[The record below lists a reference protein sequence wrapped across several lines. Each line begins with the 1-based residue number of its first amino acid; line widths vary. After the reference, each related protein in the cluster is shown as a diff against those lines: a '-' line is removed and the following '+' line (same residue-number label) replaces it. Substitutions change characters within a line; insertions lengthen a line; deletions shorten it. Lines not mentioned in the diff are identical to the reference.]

1 MRQTTEGHTV
11 HSFDKELEEL
21 HTLVGAMARLVDRQ
35 IERAVKSL
43 EDEEPGDARAMINDD
58 REINK
63 LDVQIDDEIIRLI
76 AKRQPVAK
84 DLREIL
90 TVGKI
95 VTDLE
100 RIGDQ
105 ARRIARLTIHF
116 YDHDLPPPNY
126 HLLQDIFRMSAF
138 ARDMLER
145 TMRAFE
151 TLSLDQSI
159 DVIRLDATLEDDYKS
174 ALRRI
179 STFVLEDARNVGH
192 MIDVALALRAVERM
206 GGHAK
211 NIAGYVIFLATG
223 RDVRHESLES
233 ILAQLKSA

>member
-1 MRQTTEGHTV
+1 MSQSTQGHTV
-11 HSFDKELEEL
+11 RSYDQELKEL
-21 HTLVGAMARLVDRQ
+21 HGLVSTMAEQVQKQ
-35 IERAVKSL
+35 IARAVKSL
-43 EDEEPGDARAMINDD
+43 EDEAPEDARAMINDD
-58 REINK
+58 REINA
-63 LDVQIDDEIIRLI
+63 LDVQIDEGIIRLI
-76 AKRQPVAK
+76 AKRQPMAK

-116 YDHDLPPPNY
+116 YDNDQPPPNY
-126 HLLQDIFRMSAF
+126 HLLQDIFRMSGFVQDLLDRA
-138 ARDMLER
+138 
-145 TMRAFE
+145 MRSFE
-151 TLSLDQSI
+151 ALNLDQAI
-159 DVIRLDATLEDDYKS
+159 EVIRLDSTLEEDYKS

-223 RDVRHESLES
+223 RDVRHESLEA
-233 ILAQLKSA
+233 IVAQIESA